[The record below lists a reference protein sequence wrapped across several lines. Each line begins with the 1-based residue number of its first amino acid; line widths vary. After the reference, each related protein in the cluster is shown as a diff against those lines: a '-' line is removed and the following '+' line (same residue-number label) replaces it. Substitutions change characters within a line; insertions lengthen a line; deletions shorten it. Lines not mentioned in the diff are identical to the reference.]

1 MLQFMF
7 TINTFFLVRASNILR
22 LFFSTLFC
30 VLLFGG
36 CQKSTPDEPHENI
49 QSPWI
54 DCYYRLDFSVEAESN
69 TKLRQISLHLS
80 DNYWQYGRLSS
91 PPLRFD
97 QAFFISHDC
106 NLNLSHL
113 VLEREMRDFILNNSI
128 LNKITEEEYNQMNLK
143 ARRGVI
149 TFEK

>member
-1 MLQFMF
+1 
-7 TINTFFLVRASNILR
+7 LR
-22 LFFSTLFC
+22 LFSLTLLC
-30 VLLFGG
+30 VLLFSG
-36 CQKSTPDEPHENI
+36 CQKSTTDEPSENV

-54 DCYYRLDFSVEAESN
+54 DCYYRLDFSVEEESIK
-69 TKLRQISLHLS
+69 KLRQISLHLS

-97 QAFFISHDC
+97 EEFFISHDC

-128 LNKITEEEYNQMNLK
+128 LKEITEEEHNQMILRATN
-143 ARRGVI
+143 GII
-149 TFEK
+149 TIER